1 MFHHPILPWVLFD
14 AMLALNKVSG
24 RSLAGDVVEGLQVW
38 QLNSLW
44 FFLALQLQEMA
55 FPDESMSGIDL
66 Q

>member
-1 MFHHPILPWVLFD
+1 
-14 AMLALNKVSG
+14 MLALNKVSG